1 MCNICLY
8 SLLFLKTKKCLL
20 QANKVKKKRETIKSF
35 ILIYFLKIFLQFLND
50 FFAVQFFFNSNSQ
63 FTLFFTIFPPFFNFF
78 YLTKKTS
85 DIVCYSNH
93 NLLMLPFVLF

>member
-1 MCNICLY
+1 M
-8 SLLFLKTKKCLL
+8 SLLFTLFKNKKMFIAGK
-20 QANKVKKKRETIKSF
+20 QSKKKKRETIKSF